1 MRRKM
6 KTYRYQLHTHTSP
19 TSRCGAMTPE
29 ELANAL
35 YENGLAGA
43 VLTNHFFHG
52 NSGIDRSIGW
62 SAFVRE
68 YEKDYIACKAAAEK
82 YDLDIIFGIEEH
94 IGKGR
99 EILLY
104 GITPELLYNH
114 PELISGEIEAWLKV
128 AKEAGALVI
137 QAHPFRDRAYIT
149 AQYPLDLSLIDGIE
163 VYNYGNNSYCN
174 DKAEEFAKEHPKM
187 ILTSGAD
194 THSAGTVFHGGI
206 ECTERIKDGKALVNV
221 LKSGDYK
228 LIKE

>member
-1 MRRKM
+1 MRRAM
-6 KTYRYQLHTHTSP
+6 KTYKYQLHTHTSP

-29 ELANAL
+29 ELAQSLHA
-35 YENGLAGA
+35 NGFAGA
-43 VLTNHFFHG
+43 VLTNHFYYG

-62 SAFVRE
+62 NAFVRE
-68 YEKDYIACKAAAEK
+68 YEKDYIACKVAAEK

-94 IGKGR
+94 IGEGR

-114 PELISGEIEAWLKV
+114 PELMGAGIDTWQNIVRG
-128 AKEAGALVI
+128 AGALVI

-149 AQYPLDLSLIDGIE
+149 AQYPLDLTLIDGIE
-163 VYNYGNNSYCN
+163 VYNYGNSAHCN
-174 DKAEEFAKEHPKM
+174 DMAEEFAKEHPEI

-194 THSAGTVFHGGI
+194 THSASTVFHGGI
-206 ECTERIKDGKALVNV
+206 ECTERIKDGKALVEV
-221 LKSGDYK
+221 LKNGNYK

>member
-1 MRRKM
+1 M
-6 KTYRYQLHTHTSP
+6 KKYKYQLHTHTSP
-19 TSRCGAMTPE
+19 TSRCGAMTPD
-29 ELANAL
+29 ELADAL
-35 YENGLAGA
+35 YSCGYQGA
-43 VLTNHFFHG
+43 VLTNHFFYG

-68 YEKDYIACKAAAEK
+68 YEKDYIACKSAAEK

-104 GITPELLYNH
+104 GITPELLYSH
-114 PELISGEIEAWLKV
+114 PELMGAEMDTWQSV
-128 AKEAGALVI
+128 VRSTGALVI

-149 AQYPLDLSLIDGIE
+149 APYPLDLELIDGIE

-174 DKAEEFAKEHPKM
+174 DMAEEFAKEHPDI

-194 THSAGTVFHGGI
+194 THSPGTVFHGGI
-206 ECTERIKDGKALVNV
+206 ECTERIKDGKALVDV
-221 LKSGDYK
+221 LKSGSYK

>member
-114 PELISGEIEAWLKV
+114 PELISGEIEAWL
-128 AKEAGALVI
+128 
-137 QAHPFRDRAYIT
+137 DRKSTRLNSSHAE
-149 AQYPLDLSLIDGIE
+149 LSRMP
-163 VYNYGNNSYCN
+163 S
-174 DKAEEFAKEHPKM
+174 
-187 ILTSGAD
+187 
-194 THSAGTVFHGGI
+194 SA
-206 ECTERIKDGKALVNV
+206 
-221 LKSGDYK
+221 
-228 LIKE
+228 